1 MLVAITAFPVLDPDL
16 LAMIMLAVPVPL
28 LVWMILSR
36 FLGARAG
43 KSGQGGSAR
52 TYGSSP
58 KPDRASLPTEHSIP

>member
-43 KSGQGGSAR
+43 KSGQGGTA
-52 TYGSSP
+52 
-58 KPDRASLPTEHSIP
+58 